1 METLSTRLFTT
12 PYKYEN
18 KDIIITFHT
27 YTNSNMTSNYPIL
40 IEMLK
45 RVPPY
50 FFEHSLIVAKGFH
63 IESICLWWTWVQI
76 NSKLPEMVTY
86 DYVWDLE
93 DDVGK
98 LKILMKIMK

>member
-1 METLSTRLFTT
+1 
-12 PYKYEN
+12 
-18 KDIIITFHT
+18 
-27 YTNSNMTSNYPIL
+27 
-40 IEMLK
+40 MLK